1 MKLEILLAET
11 EKEMMNINRQFL
23 DTGSLN
29 CQVINLKE
37 DLYIHHFCKWSR
49 RISMQSNKQVCKT
62 DQVQFWVK
70 NAKPGI

>member
-23 DTGSLN
+23 DTGTLN

-37 DLYIHHFCKWSR
+37 DLYIHHFCK
-49 RISMQSNKQVCKT
+49 
-62 DQVQFWVK
+62 
-70 NAKPGI
+70 